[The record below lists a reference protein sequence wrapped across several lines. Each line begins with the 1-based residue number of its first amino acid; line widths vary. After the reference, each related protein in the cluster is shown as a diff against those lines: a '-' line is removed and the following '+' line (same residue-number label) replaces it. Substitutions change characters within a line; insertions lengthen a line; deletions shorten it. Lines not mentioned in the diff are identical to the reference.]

1 MPLLRATDPAVGR
14 AAAGLATVGVLLFT
28 LRVDL
33 SFRFGEGADVD
44 HFLNA
49 VSGGAAQEVIAVALA
64 ALVAALGVSR
74 HYRA

>member
-1 MPLLRATDPAVGR
+1 LW
-14 AAAGLATVGVLLFT
+14 LLFT
-28 LRVDL
+28 LRFYL

-49 VSGGAAQEVIAVALA
+49 VLNGAQQEVIAVALA
-64 ALVAALGVSR
+64 ALVAALGVTR